1 MQIIGA
7 SSKSKTFK
15 NIKFGSLLPA
25 ENFPKNLNFPNSAG
39 PALVQKVVFNAEKLT
54 RASRS
59 RFAIGTLSGPR
70 GPMMA
75 LTLSLGSAVLHW
87 LADPSDPEVWNAIR
101 AWDRQGSV
109 PIALEGKETHF
120 FLIPVR
126 HSLEQSANEL
136 ERTNTPTFSENFIR
150 QAFDVC
156 KQGLLDTHSRKE
168 SAGNMFGTS
177 ILATPLVVETLT
189 RVTQANEHHP
199 RPR

>member
-15 NIKFGSLLPA
+15 KIKFGSLLPA

-75 LTLSLGSAVLHW
+75 LMLSLGSAFYIGLPTRPTLKYGTLYGPGTGRARFQLRWREKRHIF
-87 LADPSDPEVWNAIR
+87 LLFPSATPWSNLQTNLSARIR
-101 AWDRQGSV
+101 RRSPKISSG
-109 PIALEGKETHF
+109 
-120 FLIPVR
+120 R
-126 HSLEQSANEL
+126 HS
-136 ERTNTPTFSENFIR
+136 
-150 QAFDVC
+150 
-156 KQGLLDTHSRKE
+156 
-168 SAGNMFGTS
+168 MFAS
-177 ILATPLVVETLT
+177 KVS
-189 RVTQANEHHP
+189 
-199 RPR
+199 